1 MSWTSFE
8 RYYFWRWLCTFLGLC
23 LWMRRRWINAQLLDW
38 KKELKEIQ
46 HLDGSKERCSQLWWW
61 RGLIGFMLGRQH
73 GWHYGREQ
81 RLQLRHIGYERVTT
95 KCEELEAQNKKL
107 KENLAEYR
115 AASYNLGRGLSS
127 LRDENYDIAEY
138 VMYLEEKLEDKDRE
152 LQALRAEQ
160 ADQLAVTCG
169 VMKRAR
175 SELVA
180 HSQMCPMRKSIWI
193 CRSGR
198 VWHAEE
204 GCRSMQQAIPV
215 EWSPCSFCASRTNTP
230 YINDLQGRNLLDDL
244 SDWMQTYG
252 QDDLSAGGPWHVAYN
267 GPCQLH
273 SMQPMVTCHFPISPL
288 LPLKMGGLIFSH
300 TGYLVALSRKHC
312 CYFTQLLGGLRGL
325 LSLLCNC

>member
-1 MSWTSFE
+1 MTPLLISNVLILPNDDALLNAETLTNDEVLKYDVDIVRHGEARLVNDVKVPEYVMNILRALLLLAMVLCFPGAMSLEVPEADQCPAARLEDEAREDQALGWFE
-8 RYYFWRWLCTFLGLC
+8 G
-23 LWMRRRWINAQLLDW
+23 ALLTA
-38 KKELKEIQ
+38 LMMV
-46 HLDGSKERCSQLWWW
+46 
-61 RGLIGFMLGRQH
+61 GLIGFMLGRQH

-81 RLQLRHIGYERVTT
+81 RLQLRHIGYERVTN

-107 KENLAEYR
+107 KENIAEYR

-138 VMYLEEKLEDKDRE
+138 VMYLEARLEEKDRE

-160 ADQLAVTCG
+160 TEQLAVTCG
-169 VMKRAR
+169 VMQRAR

-180 HSQMCPMRKSIWI
+180 HSQVCPMRKSIWI

-204 GCRSMQQAIPV
+204 GCRSMQHAIPV

-252 QDDLSAGGPWHVAYN
+252 QDDLSAGGP
-267 GPCQLH
+267 
-273 SMQPMVTCHFPISPL
+273 
-288 LPLKMGGLIFSH
+288 
-300 TGYLVALSRKHC
+300 
-312 CYFTQLLGGLRGL
+312 
-325 LSLLCNC
+325 